1 MICKKCGFEGAVEKD
16 DWISCPHCGAEYFN
30 TEISEESATKLI
42 ESIDRDGAEP
52 EAKTES
58 KAEEKQEKKPSKAK
72 ETFDFF
78 VPIVAAVIV
87 AMLLKTF
94 VFANAVVPTGSMI
107 ATINEKD
114 RLIASR
120 LSYKTKSPE
129 RYDIILFYYPDNEE
143 QIFVKRVIG
152 LPGET
157 VEVKNGVAYVT
168 DKNGST
174 AETETSFIN
183 PEETPTGNYGPFY
196 VPAKG
201 EIITVIDGFAYN
213 SDGIAVGAQSF
224 IDKYCELDGEGNYV
238 IREDCYFCMGDNRNH
253 SHDSRSWQNH
263 YVAKDKILGKAIFK
277 YYKGFE
283 MLTD

>member
-1 MICKKCGFEGAVEKD
+1 MICKKCGFDGAIEKD
-16 DWISCPHCGAEYFN
+16 DWITCPHCGAEYFN
-30 TEISEESATKLI
+30 TGISEESATKMI
-42 ESIDRDGAEP
+42 ESIDDGGDDVP
-52 EAKTES
+52 EAK
-58 KAEEKQEKKPSKAK
+58 AEAEKKEEKKPSKAK

-78 VPIVAAVIV
+78 VPIVAAVII
-87 AMLLKTF
+87 ALLLKTF

-120 LSYKTKSPE
+120 LAYRNSEPE
-129 RYDIILFYYPDNEE
+129 RYDIILFHFPDNED

-157 VEVKNGVAYVT
+157 VEVKDGIAYVT
-168 DKNGST
+168 DKDGNT
-174 AETETSFIN
+174 IETETSFIN
-183 PEETPTGNYGPFY
+183 PAETPTGNSGPFY
-196 VPAKG
+196 VPEKG

-213 SDGIAVGAQSF
+213 SEGVAVGAQSF
-224 IDKYCELDGEGNYV
+224 IDKYCELDSEGNYV
-238 IREDCYFCMGDNRNH
+238 IRENCYFCMGDNRNH

-277 YYKGFE
+277 YYNGFE
-283 MLTD
+283 MLT

>member
-1 MICKKCGFEGAVEKD
+1 MICKKCGFDGATEKD
-16 DWISCPHCGAEYFN
+16 DWISCPNCGAEYFN
-30 TEISEESATKLI
+30 TGISDESATKMI
-42 ESIDRDGAEP
+42 ENIDNKDDE
-52 EAKTES
+52 
-58 KAEEKQEKKPSKAK
+58 KAEEKADDGKKKPSKAK
-72 ETFDFF
+72 ETIDFF
-78 VPIVAAVIV
+78 IPIIAAVIV

-120 LSYKTKSPE
+120 LAYKNNGPA

-157 VEVKNGVAYVT
+157 VEVKDGVAYVT
-168 DKNGST
+168 DKNGNTS
-174 AETETSFIN
+174 ETETDFIN
-183 PEETPTGNYGPFY
+183 PAETPTGNYGPFY
-196 VPAKG
+196 VPEKG
-201 EIITVIDGFAYN
+201 ETITVEDGFAYN
-213 SDGIAVGAQSF
+213 SEGVAIGAQSF
-224 IDKYCELDGEGNYV
+224 IDKYCELDGNGNYV

-277 YYKGFE
+277 YYNGFE
-283 MLTD
+283 MLT